1 MSKKQKSKNEEQTTD
16 AVGLSELLARLM
28 PPKISTEY
36 AYKMGVDC
44 AINGANTTNCNFPI
58 FSSPENTAA
67 WERGKHNLPLDSK
80 REEKTK

>member
-1 MSKKQKSKNEEQTTD
+1 MSKKQKSKNEEQTAD

-28 PPKISTEY
+28 PPNISTEY

-44 AINGANTTNCNFPI
+44 AINGANTTNCNFSI

-67 WERGKHNLPLDSK
+67 WERGKRNLPPNSK
-80 REEKTK
+80 REERTE